1 MEKIKVI
8 RLTKSDKNF
17 TLHKTYEVIKK
28 NENNT
33 VFIIDDAGETN
44 VLLEYQYEKIK

>member
-1 MEKIKVI
+1 MDKIKVI
-8 RLTKSDKNF
+8 RLTKADLNI
-17 TLHKTYEVIKK
+17 TLHKTYDVIKK

-33 VFIIDDAGETN
+33 VFIIDDAGGVN

>member
-8 RLTKSDKNF
+8 RLTKSDKNV
-17 TLHKTYEVIKK
+17 TLHKIYEVIKK

-44 VLLEYQYEKIK
+44 VLLEYQYKKN